1 MHELNEQLI
10 TETVTVTIA
19 SDVVALFPSL
29 DTKETVRVCAE
40 MLQNSNIECNNIDYN
55 DMLLCIKLNLPKC
68 SGVALLMGFLPQRKY
83 EMGDENASKNL
94 YKNTITDL
102 SLIHI

>member
-19 SDVVALFPSL
+19 SDLVVLFPSL
-29 DTKETVRVCAE
+29 DTKVRVCAE

-55 DMLLCIKLNLPKC
+55 EMLLYIKLNLPKC

-83 EMGDENASKNL
+83 EMGSWHDK
-94 YKNTITDL
+94 
-102 SLIHI
+102 